1 MIAIM
6 SFFITFTTE
15 LFFGSREIAAV
26 DPETKNIVSSVYGD
40 GYVEAVVRV
49 FPPEDFFI
57 SVQRN
62 ENTILFKK
70 YTLGDRNLKCVLEK
84 RFPKYTA
91 FWAHPHITCPSSDL
105 SGYCYASAKS
115 VFYVSEVERKFL
127 FEVGED
133 EFVEA
138 IKEISPGKF
147 IVHVVHYKNDH
158 TLTTTLYEVASS
170 GVLRKAVF
178 PFSMAFSLIGDGH
191 LFCRY
196 AKDGGNLHL
205 AELDAESLSLRDIS
219 FLGEGKLISCTPQDV
234 IKDGAM
240 LYVKES
246 NAVFRILPG
255 ERTEK
260 LVSAGE
266 DELIYGHAVAG
277 DYLFFEK
284 GSRKTGSSHKESLCR
299 FSLSAGETDEI
310 STVPPG
316 SIFGFPESNLLLVDK
331 F

>member
-1 MIAIM
+1 MIAII

-26 DPETKNIVSSVYGD
+26 DPETKNIVSSIYGD
-40 GYVEAVVRV
+40 RYVERVVRV
-49 FPPEDFFI
+49 CPPEDFFI

-62 ENTILFKK
+62 GNTILFKK
-70 YTLGDRNLKCVLEK
+70 YTLGERKLKCVLEK

-105 SGYCYASAKS
+105 SGYCYASAES
-115 VFYVSEVERKFL
+115 VFHVSEVEQKFL

-147 IVHVVHYKNDH
+147 IVHVEHHKKDH
-158 TLTTTLYEVASS
+158 TRMTTLYEVASS
-170 GVLRKAVF
+170 GVLRKVVF

-196 AKDGGNLHL
+196 AKDDGKLHF
-205 AELDAESLSLRDIS
+205 AELDAESFLLRDIS
-219 FLGEGKLISCTPQDV
+219 FLETESRVFFSYPEAV
-234 IKDGAM
+234 IEDGGA

-246 NAVFRILPG
+246 NAVFRITLDG
-255 ERTEK
+255 RIEK

-266 DELIYGHAVAG
+266 DELIYYHAVVG
-277 DYLFFEK
+277 DYLFFVK
-284 GSRKTGSSHKESLCR
+284 GSVEPLRKEPLCR
-299 FSLSAGETDEI
+299 FSLRTGETDKI
-310 STVPPG
+310 FSVPPG
-316 SIFGFPESNLLLVDK
+316 RIFGFPESNLLLVNK
-331 F
+331 P